1 MHHGYLSSHLLR
13 VVFWTNSNTHNYWQ
27 VISLFPIATIHCKKK
42 QHIGYNLAT
51 EWLPWLRTD
60 CIKRSKGQLP
70 SSSTTTIH
78 WQHPW
83 GNHLLSL
90 QAWKLLTATLK
101 CICNCNLTESCQCI
115 VVLRWTEQLL
125 LGLPYPISLQYQ
137 SKHSHNHCLFSLS
150 ATRVTRV
157 VKRISWSV
165 SSSNQQRWILM
176 SSSGC
181 LACVSNSV
189 IACRAAFTTKLEG
202 FFRRLLQ
209 RTWRLLSKVL
219 WSLSCSGDSAK

>member
-1 MHHGYLSSHLLR
+1 MNCWICWVKSIVISWESVSSLHVCQCLVGLELSINSREELNSGQDQGTRLTFLNECMHHGYLSSHLLR

-115 VVLRWTEQLL
+115 VVLRWTDSCLLVYLIQL
-125 LGLPYPISLQYQ
+125 
-137 SKHSHNHCLFSLS
+137 
-150 ATRVTRV
+150 
-157 VKRISWSV
+157 
-165 SSSNQQRWILM
+165 
-176 SSSGC
+176 
-181 LACVSNSV
+181 
-189 IACRAAFTTKLEG
+189 
-202 FFRRLLQ
+202 
-209 RTWRLLSKVL
+209 
-219 WSLSCSGDSAK
+219 